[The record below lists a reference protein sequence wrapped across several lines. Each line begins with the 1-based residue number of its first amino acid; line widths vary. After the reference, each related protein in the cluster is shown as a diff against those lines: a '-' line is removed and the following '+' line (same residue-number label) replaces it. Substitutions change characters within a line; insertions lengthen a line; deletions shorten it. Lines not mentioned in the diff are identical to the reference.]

1 MKGVVTVT
9 DGLKKKI
16 VKEIKVDLDK
26 CIGCRACEVA
36 CSAFHARPKYS
47 STNPARSRI
56 RVVID
61 DLNDVYVPIRA
72 GDYTP
77 AECTGRHT
85 YTINGKEYRECSFC
99 GVSCPARDLFKE
111 PDSGLPLKCDM
122 CEDDPPVSEPMCV
135 QVCPHDALVYI
146 EREEEGGEEEVQRE
160 EMEIGLEALA
170 KKYGMDKIMD
180 AVARMSIS
188 KKG

>member
-1 MKGVVTVT
+1 MKAGP
-9 DGLKKKI
+9 KKKI
-16 VKEIKVDLDK
+16 VKTIKVDLDK

-47 STNPARSRI
+47 SINPARSRI

-85 YTINGKEYRECSFC
+85 YTINGKKYRECSFC
-99 GVSCPARDLFKE
+99 RVSCPTRDLFKE

-122 CEDDPPVSEPMCV
+122 CEGEEGDPLCV
-135 QVCPHDALVYI
+135 QWCVAVALTYE
-146 EREEEGGEEEVQRE
+146 EREEEVEEEVDRE
-160 EMEIGLEALA
+160 ELEIGLESLA
-170 KKYGMDKIMD
+170 NKYGLEKVMDT
-180 AVARMSIS
+180 VARMSV
-188 KKG
+188 KG